1 MTRARKALRALKAL
15 VRLQAIVRGRA
26 VRRKVSSNKASTS
39 SLIQR
44 KHLSKTKTE
53 IKEELKI
60 PKRSMCNGQNGWD
73 SSALTK
79 EDIKAIR
86 LRKQEGAVK
95 RERMLKYSRSHRERR
110 SPHML
115 LESLYTTDMGMR
127 SCRLEHWGE
136 SKSEMVVVPT
146 KVKLRTLQRQD
157 SGDEV
162 ETSGA
167 LKKLGYYIDSSTGV
181 LLCGRHPKAYYLWDP
196 VTRKQHKIPRHRVH
210 FEEVCMSLITEDCP
224 VEGFSYKVVR
234 GECVSYAA
242 HSNKVRVEIYSSKTT
257 TWGYSE
263 LACNEAVSLTPWT
276 AGRVIKGVVYWHTT
290 GGKVAIYDTEDEEK
304 RIDVIKLPKTFNYD
318 EQVLGESSDG
328 CLQYGWSNKS
338 VMEIWKLEKVG
349 EVLEWS
355 IQFKVNFKAMWRL
368 NPVES
373 ARFSTRTKETQL
385 LAFFNQNS
393 DSVFIRCDSHI
404 CVFDTKT
411 QRVEEVQYQGR
422 GSSFVWDYC
431 KVLPYFQLSW
441 PCSSSSLLEEGNI

>member
-1 MTRARKALRALKAL
+1 MRALKAL

-157 SGDEV
+157 SGD
-162 ETSGA
+162 GQ
-167 LKKLGYYIDSSTGV
+167 DSPFSF
-181 LLCGRHPKAYYLWDP
+181 
-196 VTRKQHKIPRHRVH
+196 PRR
-210 FEEVCMSLITEDCP
+210 S
-224 VEGFSYKVVR
+224 
-234 GECVSYAA
+234 
-242 HSNKVRVEIYSSKTT
+242 
-257 TWGYSE
+257 
-263 LACNEAVSLTPWT
+263 
-276 AGRVIKGVVYWHTT
+276 
-290 GGKVAIYDTEDEEK
+290 
-304 RIDVIKLPKTFNYD
+304 FN
-318 EQVLGESSDG
+318 LRS
-328 CLQYGWSNKS
+328 
-338 VMEIWKLEKVG
+338 
-349 EVLEWS
+349 
-355 IQFKVNFKAMWRL
+355 
-368 NPVES
+368 
-373 ARFSTRTKETQL
+373 
-385 LAFFNQNS
+385 
-393 DSVFIRCDSHI
+393 
-404 CVFDTKT
+404 
-411 QRVEEVQYQGR
+411 
-422 GSSFVWDYC
+422 
-431 KVLPYFQLSW
+431 
-441 PCSSSSLLEEGNI
+441 